1 MNNKECKKEMQ
12 EIIINFVK
20 LNKYTEAYVAFVM
33 YGKVYISDEFIEEYW
48 WILCYYGPK
57 LSVICMNC
65 EDKAVDSFIKT
76 QNYNNYEIVRTT
88 KEDSYEDIIDYMKS
102 TDSKYITFLE
112 NNAICSPSKISK
124 SVWKMELYKDIQII
138 NASWQYVNSD
148 TVIAH
153 PNIVYKNIMDDKFYL
168 GNSVIEQSI
177 INNDNIYGVLSS
189 IIVATEYIKNINI
202 KEPCY
207 NSDRINRLELLFQLL
222 MNANMAYINE
232 GLLSLKIDYNKEK
245 YKEDREAF
253 YALIKSIMPDVY
265 EKIVDR
271 IRRENLSSKELKE
284 VYNNKNIAKAIT
296 FIYTDKGE
304 YYNVKPIGDE
314 AVKRGYTVKYTDNI
328 KEKTEIGIYCQHVC
342 HPENSKFSMILL
354 HDMAQGHNRWPNI
367 WEIEEWSKFDVGIIP
382 GESWSE
388 RLKQCACMDYVNPRI
403 GAYELGYP
411 KSDIVYD
418 EEIKQRTEELR
429 NKFNM
434 KYDYTILYAPSWE
447 YFNKEDD
454 FVKALSSLKVNL
466 IVKQAAWPE
475 SYNWVTNSINEM
487 RKMHEG
493 TLDNLYYIENEESI
507 MVALEMCDMV
517 VSDES
522 NVMAE
527 ALMFGKPSVAV
538 TDWLIPDQN
547 PPRCADVPM
556 DYVIKC
562 KRDTLMRTVENIM
575 NNPDKYESVMDN
587 GKKLYSNQGNVC
599 KDIMDLIDYYT
610 QNGKSDSFMDKK
622 IIADYS
628 RCGLWI

>member
-57 LSVICMNC
+57 LSVICINC

-102 TDSKYITFLE
+102 TDSKYIAFLE

-168 GNSVIEQSI
+168 GNIVIEQSI
-177 INNDNIYGVLSS
+177 INNDNVYGVLSS
-189 IIVATEYIKNINI
+189 IIVTTEYIKNINI

-245 YKEDREAF
+245 YKEDREDF
-253 YALIKSIMPDVY
+253 YALIKNIMPDVY

-271 IRRENLSSKELKE
+271 VRRENLSSKELKE
-284 VYNNKNIAKAIT
+284 VYNNKNIAKDIT

-382 GESWSE
+382 GN
-388 RLKQCACMDYVNPRI
+388 R
-403 GAYELGYP
+403 G
-411 KSDIVYD
+411 
-418 EEIKQRTEELR
+418 
-429 NKFNM
+429 
-434 KYDYTILYAPSWE
+434 
-447 YFNKEDD
+447 
-454 FVKALSSLKVNL
+454 
-466 IVKQAAWPE
+466 
-475 SYNWVTNSINEM
+475 
-487 RKMHEG
+487 
-493 TLDNLYYIENEESI
+493 
-507 MVALEMCDMV
+507 
-517 VSDES
+517 
-522 NVMAE
+522 
-527 ALMFGKPSVAV
+527 
-538 TDWLIPDQN
+538 QN
-547 PPRCADVPM
+547 A
-556 DYVIKC
+556 
-562 KRDTLMRTVENIM
+562 
-575 NNPDKYESVMDN
+575 
-587 GKKLYSNQGNVC
+587 
-599 KDIMDLIDYYT
+599 
-610 QNGKSDSFMDKK
+610 
-622 IIADYS
+622 
-628 RCGLWI
+628 